1 MEAMTMPRPLNQ
13 QVVVISGAASGIGRA
28 TARRFAERGARLAV
42 GGRSAAG
49 VAAIVQE
56 IKAAG
61 AQGVGMEVDVSR
73 RDQVEALAALA
84 MQTYGRIDTWV
95 NNAGVSIYGRFETI
109 SEAEARRLF
118 DVNFFGT
125 IHGMWTA
132 IPLLRAQGGGTI
144 INLASVVGKRGL
156 PLQNFYSAS
165 KFAIIGL
172 TESVRVEMKTEKANI
187 ALCAICPPSIDTP
200 FYDNALSKTGFTA
213 KPLPVVISAEAVAK
227 DIVKFRSEHRAVRH
241 LPALHRYAVLRQCA
255 QQDGLH
261 GETAAGGN
269 IRGGGCEGHCEMRG
283 TRAAR
288 GVGRVD
294 REALCHAERSVP
306 VYDGPLHYQSGISGA
321 DDRGPRR

>member
-1 MEAMTMPRPLNQ
+1 MPRPLNQ

-56 IKAAG
+56 IQAAG
-61 AQGVGMEVDVSR
+61 AQGVGMEVDVSQR
-73 RDQVEALAALA
+73 EQVEALAALA
-84 MQTYGRIDTWV
+84 MKTYGRIDTWV
-95 NNAGVSIYGRFETI
+95 NNAGVSIYARFETV
-109 SEAEARRLF
+109 SEEEARRLF

-125 IHGMWTA
+125 VHGMWTA

-227 DIVKFRSEHRAVRH
+227 DIVKCAVRARREVWVGWIGK
-241 LPALHRYAVLRQCA
+241 LFVTLSVLFPYMMDRYITSLGYQAQMTAEPA
-255 QQDGLH
+255 
-261 GETAAGGN
+261 GEANLFEPTPR
-269 IRGGGCEGHCEMRG
+269 ITEG
-283 TRAAR
+283 
-288 GVGRVD
+288 VD
-294 REALCHAERSVP
+294 WSAWGKREHAEKGLS
-306 VYDGPLHYQSGISGA
+306 
-321 DDRGPRR
+321 

>member
-1 MEAMTMPRPLNQ
+1 MARPLDQ

-49 VAAIVQE
+49 VAAIVEE

-73 RDQVEALAALA
+73 REQVEALAALA

-172 TESVRVEMKTEKANI
+172 TESVRVELRTEKENI

-200 FYDNALSKTGFTA
+200 FYDNALSKMGFTA
-213 KPLPVVISAEAVAK
+213 KPLPVVLSADRVAQ
-227 DIVKFRSEHRAVRH
+227 DIVKCAVHARREVWVGWIGKLFVSLSVLFPWMMDRYVTSLGYRAQMTTEPPGEAALFQPTSMITEDGDWSAWGKRRH
-241 LPALHRYAVLRQCA
+241 
-255 QQDGLH
+255 
-261 GETAAGGN
+261 
-269 IRGGGCEGHCEMRG
+269 
-283 TRAAR
+283 
-288 GVGRVD
+288 
-294 REALCHAERSVP
+294 
-306 VYDGPLHYQSGISGA
+306 A
-321 DDRGPRR
+321 DKQ